1 MPKTFRE
8 NLREELDYQDMKV
21 KALAVA
27 TGIPKPTLDC
37 YLSTRQV
44 IPPADIAVKIARTLN
59 VSVEYLVTGENISL
73 QNNPSGTQNKENLA
87 KLNILIR
94 DFSRLSKRDQE
105 IVLMILRRSWLGA
118 YEGNG
123 STINFCIIAF

>member
-21 KALAVA
+21 KELAVA

-37 YLSTRQV
+37 YLSARQV

-59 VSVEYLVTGENISL
+59 VSVEYLVTGENISP
-73 QNNPSGTQNKENLA
+73 QNQNSQGTQNKENLA

-105 IVLMILRRSWLGA
+105 IVLTITEKMA
-118 YEGNG
+118 GNV
-123 STINFCIIAF
+123 

>member
-21 KALAVA
+21 KELAVA

-37 YLSTRQV
+37 YLSARQV

-59 VSVEYLVTGENISL
+59 VSVEYLVTGENISI

-87 KLNILIR
+87 RLNILIR

-105 IVLMILRRSWLGA
+105 IVLTITEKMA
-118 YEGNG
+118 GNV
-123 STINFCIIAF
+123 